1 MSEKYQYESK
11 DVFLAK
17 IREKYPVYNEWEDDD
32 LYSKI
37 IAKYPIYET
46 QIKPNN
52 SWWDKTK
59 QTVTAVNKKVRDT
72 MNKGDANLRLF
83 SQGVHSQ
90 DEKPLSQDEKPIN
103 RGEKLREGKPQPSIS
118 SPEVKTKGTISEFIV
133 KYAPP
138 SENDTSNYINFV
150 VQDLGITPDTPL
162 IDIDTRKLAESIGLM
177 EDSGRNP
184 ESRAMRN
191 HNPGNL
197 RFAKQKGATKDK
209 DGYAV
214 FESDEA
220 GWQALYSQIEIDKNR
235 NRGSQVQTPS
245 SETPTETVE
254 NDPVE
259 QLVQHNANRSI
270 TRHDTD
276 RLIQLNPEQA
286 KNILQLSKQGM
297 SYNAIQK
304 VIESEVNAKQ
314 NADLEKKAT
323 TPFGKAYVSVKPQ
336 KNDVIPRA
344 YTGAYKAVKGS
355 QTEREETP
363 IEKRLRETPV
373 KLDYTE
379 EDFTRDMEIGEAETR
394 LTKFLEKSPNIDKKV
409 QQFEKYKAKTE
420 KGDKLKYKGWRK
432 DVQHTV
438 KKQIAYEK
446 ILADAETTL
455 DVHRDDKGG
464 LIYHNEAEKKVIT
477 DARAVQGL
485 AERDMAKQRT
495 KGLYDWA
502 EDVEYK
508 FAVKEANKLVEDIS
522 SYQAEIEQAQNDYQ
536 KVTGQYAESQEER
549 PERPSAISK
558 EAVNIMAQKGILQS
572 DEGGTFLLWD
582 KSAGRPVM
590 TQSEVDQWTDPK
602 KRFNEEFH
610 RPAHIQKTY
619 IDEEGNLELS
629 DEDRLDIGDYGTK
642 EVFENAPVVGLAQ
655 EILRAERFYS
665 IAQDP
670 DNATEEELQSLLNYY
685 DLMERERT
693 RGYRVATG
701 LTGSLWLM
709 SSMYFTGGVYTAVK
723 AGGKSAIKKSVTHL
737 FKDATKN
744 KVIKSAVKKGLLD
757 KTGSAIGILAQSQI
771 VGLATGS
778 LVTRINRKTG
788 YGNEGYAQFTDNGL
802 KFKEFEKQADMGWTE
817 AYIKGSLEEGAI
829 FGIERTGGLLGLK
842 VPKKVK
848 GLFKG
853 KTSPAVLSYAKKY
866 GSRYTKRVHYGRVNH
881 FAKKH
886 NIPADEVWGK
896 LRKAGYNGFGKEFG
910 EEIQQGVLEQIF
922 NKEDVTVPTVDE
934 LIDIGLVI
942 APISLFGGGA
952 LAYKKHYI
960 LRNKKKLEEIIAGKR
975 DASEM
980 TSKQVEDVLPF
991 YSQEELTE
999 MGFYDSPLAFKDK
1012 ALNDK
1017 FYLNADEKHEKFITD
1032 EIQLFANSTPQERLD
1047 ILEGNMGKDNV
1058 TLSDFAIA
1066 FGIEIDE
1073 ENKTL
1078 TESVSFGKISKLN
1091 EGFYQTELYQAF
1103 ETTYKDWK
1111 NGSEVNINLDSFSLR
1126 GKEKER
1132 VEVISGVFA
1141 NQQEL
1146 DITLKYLHKTS
1157 AELSSVIRLIKQEL
1171 DYAKEITNNSDEI
1184 EEIEADLENAMG
1196 IKATVVDNV
1205 NLIMGQFPQGAMPDI
1220 RRDELNIFKNEA
1232 MKNVEEGLPIKAL
1245 DDGVGETPKKDPKV
1259 SLEETENIPKNTTVG
1274 GTTIYTDE
1282 NGKDFTEHEL
1292 PNPSFTQLKN
1302 KDVIL
1307 TESAT
1312 IGTQEIQ
1319 PKEKQE
1325 EPTAVEISPK
1335 KITGYRSK
1343 SIASL
1348 NGERRID
1355 KVVEFE
1361 TGELEN
1367 TDIPETLI
1375 AQGVI
1380 KDITELGGYIEGLKE
1395 KGFTEVI
1402 WLTDTEADLK
1412 ESYGKDITDAERF
1425 DIEEGIVISDLGTE
1439 GKLVA
1444 YKPVEQKPTTEQP
1457 KAEEDQVKPETGEKE
1472 YEELKA
1478 EFTSDPERL
1487 RPDLSFLPKPI
1498 ANLLKQIKAGEASFV
1513 FAKENVKD
1521 HGGNLKKFFWAVNR
1535 VVNKDRDHQH
1545 YKRILDKQGFD
1556 VDLVKTADGRTITFK
1571 NGLVIN
1577 AEFSDFKGAIDVS
1590 QLTLHTGEY
1599 WIKKRI
1605 SEGKPRKIKGWVKN
1619 EVKAKSV
1626 LSAVQYY
1633 NENKEWVQ
1641 KTGESKGDFI
1651 ARESKIPKSM
1661 SITTAVDYIKKYFPE
1676 IKQSKVK
1683 IRESLKEL
1691 KSKGTGK
1698 MGYQSSGAYRATGES
1713 GYGSISYSKYATDDI
1728 DEWIYDNLP
1737 QKGAETV
1744 KQPYEVGQQLLN
1756 KNNLS
1761 EKAFFNKI
1769 KVINGEQTVLVE
1781 YIFNDGGKK
1790 GEDIRYVPLKKFEQ
1804 QYEAVTE
1811 SKRKKLLTDYNKLN
1825 NKENEVLL
1833 GENTTQKEFVEK
1845 DKEKLYEIASIKPR
1859 KIKGWVKN
1867 EVKAKSVLSA
1877 VQYYNEN
1884 KEWVQKTGES
1894 KGDFIARESK
1904 IPKSMSITTAVDY
1917 IKKYFPE
1924 IKQSKVKIRE
1934 SLKELKSKG
1943 TGKMGYQSSGAYRAT
1958 GESGYGSISYSKYAT
1973 DDIDEWI
1980 YDNLPPESKGM
1991 SKSKI
1996 KAHARRT
2003 KSGKVVMVKE
2013 HQDSRTKKNSFLDL
2027 LLNYDDTEDLK
2038 NGESLK
2044 KRVKARLKVLKV
2056 QRRKLHD
2063 EYKKWE
2069 SKTYKQTKAGMTPG
2083 EAREDIHGSARFYTY
2098 TQLNEKR
2105 KQRRLQAIESKIKTI
2120 DNWIDK
2126 YSHDLK
2132 NTEKYHWSNQYGE
2145 YDIPKNTA
2153 THTDRN
2159 PKNWM
2164 NKSRIKQH
2172 MRRTKSGK
2180 IVVVKEHTDSRTKK
2194 EKPAPKPDTDLFG
2207 NPIPETNKPPKSEV
2221 KELRIQ
2227 DIEPDPDQPRKEFS
2241 EEKLKTLA
2249 DSIKKIGLIQDIAVR
2264 PHPTKQGKYIV
2275 IAGERRYRAHKI
2287 AGLTHAR
2294 TRIYDLVDPK
2304 DIFAIQVAENVGRKD
2319 MNPIETATAFKKLYD
2334 VGMPIDEIAKKVSAK
2349 AVTVE
2354 RKMKLLDLI
2363 PGLQKHIKDGHV
2375 SIHQGWMISNAKLTP
2390 EFQHNIMMRLNAGK
2404 ITNEA
2409 LSGMIGK
2416 YKSAMSQT
2424 DIFQV
2429 QDAQNT
2435 GLGRLN
2441 KNTVRTLEMQSD
2453 KLIKDV
2459 VKLLKQIDEKG
2470 GSKINPAIA
2479 KEKGKLNLYCD
2490 KIDILTEQF
2499 TKLKKEA
2506 DRAKAYFKEG
2516 GSVSEYLDSS
2526 KVKGNKKWVFVNGK
2540 RVLKSMLKAIKG
2552 HRGGGHKY
2560 IKRLGTKLNYR
2571 YVYQN
2576 KKVEH
2581 ADVLLHPHPTD
2592 KNRVDVKFDYE
2603 WGSQEWTNLKN
2614 KIKDIG
2620 GYDRKSYDP
2629 RRKVWSIKRQD
2640 LDELIDKVGTIA
2652 VSKDGQLVIHS
2663 KDVQADTNTKKK
2675 KKKATSQDKAGSR
2688 GSVDWWIDIKG
2699 KVRYDKKPKGAKEIT
2714 REEFEKEGIGSRWT
2728 LGWLDEKIAEGD
2740 KRMADYYARDIEKEA
2755 KRILENRE
2763 AEAGSG
2769 ALKAST
2775 LSKDEKDT
2783 TQDDYHAILQYMFS
2797 KGYLRVATRGA
2808 YKGKMCIDWKVA
2820 NPDTHR
2826 ADTKADK
2833 LARRLISDIK
2843 KWDSPLAPPK
2853 LPHFNQDHYKINIV
2867 NMITDYN
2874 KGEGT
2879 TIVNAIFSGDKS
2891 KSKKVYDQADKIK
2904 DKSKKLDKHMAK
2916 AVKAFDSSK
2925 EVSISSMKK
2934 SVSLWKHQNKYLNWM
2949 LTVGKGVIG
2958 ADTGL
2963 GKTLISLSYIKKMK
2977 EDKKIDGGL
2986 AFLPGSVMYGWQPD
3000 LNTFFKGKGK
3010 VLYIDGTQKQKM
3022 EQIKSIGK
3030 KKYDL
3035 IVASHG
3041 LLQSGG
3047 KLLTELMKRT
3057 KKHAIFYDESHKGLL
3072 NPRNKTY
3079 KNFKSKIKQK
3089 FVFLL
3094 SATPARNEPLDIVHQ
3109 INLLYDGALGDTK
3122 TFHSQYYEQVHNGN
3136 SKQWI
3141 PNASKM
3147 KEMWSRVK
3155 PFVPVVNKYST
3166 DIKLPKRVDN
3176 TDILSMPKDQDRYYE
3191 ASAQAFLNA
3200 ILAVDNPKAMKKS
3213 ESTHIL
3219 STLGAMRRT
3228 AFDPRM
3234 ENPTYTGGSA
3244 IFDRASEII
3253 GERLANGK
3261 LGTVVASTFVKPFPA
3276 YVKMI
3281 KEQHGLSDSQI
3292 GVITGR
3298 TKPKERQAIQ
3308 NKMNSGKLKL
3318 ILMGIASGGAG
3329 MNLQKGADT
3338 LLVMS
3343 DPWTYADKKQA
3354 VDRII
3359 RPGATSETVFIN
3371 DFNIQGSIT
3380 DFVRQKIAMKQQMH
3394 SESDHEGAIQ
3404 ENMGKLTFD
3413 DYLKIAGITE
3423 KEYKR
3428 KKKMKKSLKLPQYIH
3443 MRKST

>member
-1 MSEKYQYESK
+1 MRLMMKAKISRPGLRGGKYWIDKKGEVIYGERPHPKARQASHDEINQHHKKPSSYDVNGKKIKIKRK
-11 DVFLAK
+11 DGAWQIYHEGKHVDTVPEHLAK
-17 IREKYPVYNEWEDDD
+17 DEKTKYLQKKSGEWGKEKSGGTQKKDKERPQNNNELPNGYKFGKDITEAEKQTAKSGLTEYWILKENEEGKKEIVDSIPSTFHLKFHSDSSNISVYDKKAGKEYDSVKDAIKGDKAYKDKRDSIKKGREGLNNIKNIYGLKEITRSNEMRNDEKLNEHHINKANEAFGD
-32 LYSKI
+32 LADVLGLNHADMGFNGKMSLNINRKTLTERAYAQYYSI
-37 IAKYPIYET
+37 
-46 QIKPNN
+46 
-52 SWWDKTK
+52 DKTI
-59 QTVTAVNKKVRDT
+59 TLAE
-72 MNKGDANLRLF
+72 KGPGALAHEWGHALDNIISEAAGNDNLSF
-83 SQGVHSQ
+83 AT
-90 DEKPLSQDEKPIN
+90 E
-103 RGEKLREGKPQPSIS
+103 SIS
-118 SPEVKTKGTISEFIV
+118 S
-133 KYAPP
+133 
-138 SENDTSNYINFV
+138 
-150 VQDLGITPDTPL
+150 
-162 IDIDTRKLAESIGLM
+162 
-177 EDSGRNP
+177 
-184 ESRAMRN
+184 
-191 HNPGNL
+191 
-197 RFAKQKGATKDK
+197 
-209 DGYAV
+209 
-214 FESDEA
+214 
-220 GWQALYSQIEIDKNR
+220 
-235 NRGSQVQTPS
+235 
-245 SETPTETVE
+245 
-254 NDPVE
+254 
-259 QLVQHNANRSI
+259 
-270 TRHDTD
+270 
-276 RLIQLNPEQA
+276 
-286 KNILQLSKQGM
+286 
-297 SYNAIQK
+297 
-304 VIESEVNAKQ
+304 
-314 NADLEKKAT
+314 
-323 TPFGKAYVSVKPQ
+323 
-336 KNDVIPRA
+336 
-344 YTGAYKAVKGS
+344 
-355 QTEREETP
+355 
-363 IEKRLRETPV
+363 
-373 KLDYTE
+373 
-379 EDFTRDMEIGEAETR
+379 
-394 LTKFLEKSPNIDKKV
+394 
-409 QQFEKYKAKTE
+409 
-420 KGDKLKYKGWRK
+420 
-432 DVQHTV
+432 
-438 KKQIAYEK
+438 
-446 ILADAETTL
+446 
-455 DVHRDDKGG
+455 
-464 LIYHNEAEKKVIT
+464 
-477 DARAVQGL
+477 
-485 AERDMAKQRT
+485 
-495 KGLYDWA
+495 
-502 EDVEYK
+502 
-508 FAVKEANKLVEDIS
+508 
-522 SYQAEIEQAQNDYQ
+522 
-536 KVTGQYAESQEER
+536 
-549 PERPSAISK
+549 
-558 EAVNIMAQKGILQS
+558 
-572 DEGGTFLLWD
+572 
-582 KSAGRPVM
+582 
-590 TQSEVDQWTDPK
+590 
-602 KRFNEEFH
+602 
-610 RPAHIQKTY
+610 
-619 IDEEGNLELS
+619 
-629 DEDRLDIGDYGTK
+629 
-642 EVFENAPVVGLAQ
+642 
-655 EILRAERFYS
+655 
-665 IAQDP
+665 
-670 DNATEEELQSLLNYY
+670 
-685 DLMERERT
+685 
-693 RGYRVATG
+693 
-701 LTGSLWLM
+701 
-709 SSMYFTGGVYTAVK
+709 
-723 AGGKSAIKKSVTHL
+723 
-737 FKDATKN
+737 KN
-744 KVIKSAVKKGLLD
+744 KVINAVIKVAQTIMRNEDGTKTEFYQNALD
-757 KTGSAIGILAQSQI
+757 KDKTDTRNERYWSKRTEMFARAFESHISKKLHDKKKHNPYLSRKIIDYDMDIAYPSEYENGRFGKAFDDLMKTINNNPEILKSIRRLMMKAKSH
-771 VGLATGS
+771 S
-778 LVTRINRKTG
+778 
-788 YGNEGYAQFTDNGL
+788 
-802 KFKEFEKQADMGWTE
+802 
-817 AYIKGSLEEGAI
+817 
-829 FGIERTGGLLGLK
+829 
-842 VPKKVK
+842 K
-848 GLFKG
+848 GLFKSKVKAHLRRTKSG
-853 KTSPAVLSYAKKY
+853 KLVQVKEHTDKRQKKADSKYWKLTKEEYFNKVHNILSGHEVEIKKHMKHLTRELKGLEAGIVGGFRVSQSPKQKKLLKQQISAAKDQIKKY
-866 GSRYTKRVHYGRVNH
+866 ENKLLI
-881 FAKKH
+881 AKKH
-886 NIPADEVWGK
+886 KDIVKRAISQGEKVPPKVM
-896 LRKAGYNGFGKEFG
+896 AGYPELVSKKNRPK
-910 EEIQQGVLEQIF
+910 
-922 NKEDVTVPTVDE
+922 PTRFFD
-934 LIDIGLVI
+934 
-942 APISLFGGGA
+942 
-952 LAYKKHYI
+952 AYKD
-960 LRNKKKLEEIIAGKR
+960 NDAPLEEDPSTGKMKR
-975 DASEM
+975 
-980 TSKQVEDVLPF
+980 
-991 YSQEELTE
+991 
-999 MGFYDSPLAFKDK
+999 MGNLGDHAYES
-1012 ALNDK
+1012 
-1017 FYLNADEKHEKFITD
+1017 DET
-1032 EIQLFANSTPQERLD
+1032 
-1047 ILEGNMGKDNV
+1047 GKY
-1058 TLSDFAIA
+1058 IRW
-1066 FGIEIDE
+1066 G
-1073 ENKTL
+1073 
-1078 TESVSFGKISKLN
+1078 
-1091 EGFYQTELYQAF
+1091 
-1103 ETTYKDWK
+1103 
-1111 NGSEVNINLDSFSLR
+1111 
-1126 GKEKER
+1126 
-1132 VEVISGVFA
+1132 
-1141 NQQEL
+1141 
-1146 DITLKYLHKTS
+1146 
-1157 AELSSVIRLIKQEL
+1157 AELSDGRKVSLDGVIRITDPERWEKIKDIVIAKSGHDKTAVLI
-1171 DYAKEITNNSDEI
+1171 
-1184 EEIEADLENAMG
+1184 ENAMTEKDLEQSMED
-1196 IKATVVDNV
+1196 IWQEAEKAGWKRQDIGSASFDKWVKQGKFLLSG
-1205 NLIMGQFPQGAMPDI
+1205 LIHRHLTTM
-1220 RRDELNIFKNEA
+1220 
-1232 MKNVEEGLPIKAL
+1232 
-1245 DDGVGETPKKDPKV
+1245 DGVGV
-1259 SLEETENIPKNTTVG
+1259 AVG
-1274 GTTIYTDE
+1274 G
-1282 NGKDFTEHEL
+1282 
-1292 PNPSFTQLKN
+1292 
-1302 KDVIL
+1302 
-1307 TESAT
+1307 
-1312 IGTQEIQ
+1312 
-1319 PKEKQE
+1319 
-1325 EPTAVEISPK
+1325 
-1335 KITGYRSK
+1335 R
-1343 SIASL
+1343 
-1348 NGERRID
+1348 
-1355 KVVEFE
+1355 
-1361 TGELEN
+1361 
-1367 TDIPETLI
+1367 
-1375 AQGVI
+1375 
-1380 KDITELGGYIEGLKE
+1380 
-1395 KGFTEVI
+1395 
-1402 WLTDTEADLK
+1402 
-1412 ESYGKDITDAERF
+1412 
-1425 DIEEGIVISDLGTE
+1425 
-1439 GKLVA
+1439 
-1444 YKPVEQKPTTEQP
+1444 
-1457 KAEEDQVKPETGEKE
+1457 
-1472 YEELKA
+1472 
-1478 EFTSDPERL
+1478 
-1487 RPDLSFLPKPI
+1487 
-1498 ANLLKQIKAGEASFV
+1498 
-1513 FAKENVKD
+1513 
-1521 HGGNLKKFFWAVNR
+1521 
-1535 VVNKDRDHQH
+1535 
-1545 YKRILDKQGFD
+1545 
-1556 VDLVKTADGRTITFK
+1556 
-1571 NGLVIN
+1571 
-1577 AEFSDFKGAIDVS
+1577 
-1590 QLTLHTGEY
+1590 
-1599 WIKKRI
+1599 
-1605 SEGKPRKIKGWVKN
+1605 
-1619 EVKAKSV
+1619 
-1626 LSAVQYY
+1626 
-1633 NENKEWVQ
+1633 
-1641 KTGESKGDFI
+1641 
-1651 ARESKIPKSM
+1651 
-1661 SITTAVDYIKKYFPE
+1661 
-1676 IKQSKVK
+1676 
-1683 IRESLKEL
+1683 
-1691 KSKGTGK
+1691 
-1698 MGYQSSGAYRATGES
+1698 
-1713 GYGSISYSKYATDDI
+1713 
-1728 DEWIYDNLP
+1728 
-1737 QKGAETV
+1737 
-1744 KQPYEVGQQLLN
+1744 
-1756 KNNLS
+1756 
-1761 EKAFFNKI
+1761 
-1769 KVINGEQTVLVE
+1769 
-1781 YIFNDGGKK
+1781 
-1790 GEDIRYVPLKKFEQ
+1790 
-1804 QYEAVTE
+1804 
-1811 SKRKKLLTDYNKLN
+1811 
-1825 NKENEVLL
+1825 
-1833 GENTTQKEFVEK
+1833 
-1845 DKEKLYEIASIKPR
+1845 LYEIASIKPR